1 MNITNLKLQNYRNY
15 NNLEIDFD
23 KNLNIIIG
31 NNAAGK
37 TNILESIYVLAI
49 TKSHIT
55 KKDKSMIKLGEI
67 FANITG
73 NINYKD
79 SKKKLSINLNEEGKI
94 VKINNKEIKRISE
107 YISKLNIII
116 FSPDDLKLIKDNA
129 SYRRRF
135 LNIEI
140 SQINKNYL
148 KEVNDYNNLLKNR
161 NNILKKMKEN
171 NYSDEIYLDV
181 LNNKLSELCASI
193 YLKRKDYIDKINKK
207 ISSIYNY
214 LTGNNS
220 LKLKYLTN
228 FTEETENYEEIK
240 NNFLKKLQKN
250 LNKEIMYGM
259 TLYGIHRDD
268 FLFCLNDKSL
278 IMYGSQGQQRC
289 SVLSLKLS
297 EVEIFREIT
306 KEAPIL
312 LLDDIFSEI
321 DNNKKNKLLTY
332 INNDIQT
339 IITTTDLNKIQKKI
353 KDVAKIFVIEDGNIK
368 KTIQEGND

>member
-181 LNNKLSELCASI
+181 LNNKLSELCAFI